1 VKYAA
6 YLLGAIVFSQ
16 SAFAASCDMK
26 MVFGQPNA
34 GGSGSAPVWEDAAH
48 SGLVFASRLRVNT
61 DGAKHSYSVDD
72 FWGKT
77 KAVNSLCNAMSD
89 ACRGLSKA
97 QLSAR
102 ALATEEARRQ
112 GWPAE
117 ALAATKLSPSIIPL
131 KEGKPCPESDGFL
144 ISATA
149 LQNRSIQDVC
159 DPTKYLD
166 SSIVP
171 ALVIPKR
178 EAEGRPTQWE
188 QRNVGVGDVAV
199 VLSGDGE
206 KTVFAVVGDKG
217 PAKEL
222 GEGSI
227 ALNGELLG
235 KTAPPANYE
244 EVKGRNG
251 WNVRMAFTLIFPGT
265 RSEAAPFM
273 TRERIEAKAREAFE
287 KWGGIERLRACRKA
301 FLE

>member
-1 VKYAA
+1 
-6 YLLGAIVFSQ
+6 
-16 SAFAASCDMK
+16 MK

-48 SGLVFASRLRVNT
+48 AGLLFASRLRVNT
-61 DGAKHSYSVDD
+61 DGAKRSYSVDD

-77 KAVNSLCNAMSD
+77 KAVNSLCNAMTD

-102 ALATEEARRQ
+102 ALATEDARRR
-112 GWPAE
+112 GWPAD
-117 ALAATKLSPSIIPL
+117 ALAATRLSPSIIPL
-131 KEGKPCPESDGFL
+131 KDGKPCPEADGFL

-159 DPTKYLD
+159 DPNKYLD
-166 SSIVP
+166 SSTVP

-188 QRNVGVGDVAV
+188 QRNADVGDVAV
-199 VLSGDGE
+199 VLSGDGS
-206 KTVFAVVGDKG
+206 KAVFAVVGDKG

-235 KTAPPANYE
+235 KTAPPATYE
-244 EVKGRNG
+244 EAKGRDE

-265 RSEAAPFM
+265 RSPAAPYM
-273 TRERIEAKAREAFE
+273 TRESIEAKAREAFE
-287 KWGGIERLRACRKA
+287 KWGGIERLRACRKE
-301 FLE
+301 FLQ